1 MVNNNSHQGELFEL
15 TQSDAIKR
23 AAFEASN
30 RSYKSLQEVLN
41 SYSLI
46 EKNMKSNFIVCR
58 NYVTKNGLILSIA
71 PEEVRDNLSLALI
84 AITNNKKS
92 YEYVSENLQKNK
104 DLIEALVKQDPF
116 YAFLKIPDSCLK
128 KKEISSLL
136 FNEILK
142 LKITGNI
149 TNTKPILKRIFSK
162 DLKDSLINQSACYQ
176 LISRFISSNGENF
189 RELSCAFQKDES
201 LIIKAISAGRSPCK
215 NITKQLPKDF
225 IVSDSLYFKMIQAGL
240 DFKLLPLRLK
250 NIAKFCEASLGCD
263 VRNSSLFKEDLWKNK
278 DLSISYL
285 TEVPNNRMCKKQ
297 FQEIAKIIEKFHK
310 SDEEVIYLLVKNGYV
325 IKDDSKFLDNKEIVQ
340 ILLKNIGEDCYWLGY
355 IEVLKK
361 FQNIS
366 PRLKQDKDISCL
378 ILKMDFQLMYPEIDN
393 SLKLDIPLM
402 KSVLYGNSSCFEY
415 FPKVLKDNKDIAKTA
430 IRRSGKCYLNVSE
443 RLKNDI
449 EIINLALDKKP
460 SLFKHFPKKIREDI
474 KVASKTVKEDSSQI
488 AHISSEIR
496 SKKSFM
502 KKAIMYGASL
512 KYASTELK
520 KDKDIV
526 KLAVS
531 QHDSNL
537 FHAHSEIKKNK
548 KFLLDNFPIYLV
560 FIYCSKTILQDNQIF
575 INGLNLDWRLIER
588 RKMSPDEIL
597 KMNYEGIEFSKR
609 LAIFNSFKKKNNLKD
624 IFLLA
629 NAKSIICGT

>member
-1 MVNNNSHQGELFEL
+1 MANNNSHQGELFEL

-46 EKNMKSNFIVCR
+46 EDNMKSNFIVCR

-71 PEEVRDNLSLALI
+71 PEEVRDNLPLALI

-189 RELSCAFQKDES
+189 RELSSAFQKDES
-201 LIIKAISAGRSPCK
+201 LIIKAISAGRSPYK

-250 NIAKFCEASLGCD
+250 NITKFCKASLGCD
-263 VRNSSLFKEDLWKNK
+263 VQNSSLFKEDLWKNK

-285 TEVPNNRMCKKQ
+285 KMPDVRIREKQ

-310 SDEEVIYLLVKNGYV
+310 SDEEVIYLLVKTGYV

-340 ILLKNIGEDCYWLGY
+340 ILLKNIGEDCYWQGY
-355 IEVLKK
+355 IKVLNKFKK
-361 FQNIS
+361 ITT
-366 PRLKQDKDISCL
+366 RLKQDKDITSL

-402 KSVLYGNSSCFEY
+402 KSVLYGKSSCFEY
-415 FPKVLKDNKDIAKTA
+415 FPKALKDNKDIAKTA

-474 KVASKTVKEDSSQI
+474 KVASKAVKEDSTQI
-488 AHISSEIR
+488 AHVSSEIR
-496 SKKSFM
+496 SNKSFM

-512 KYASTELK
+512 KYASSELK

-548 KFLLDNFPIYLV
+548 KFLLANFPIYLV

-575 INGLNLDWRLIER
+575 IKGLNLDWRLIDR
-588 RKMSPDEIL
+588 RKMSSDEIL
-597 KMNYEGIEFSKR
+597 KMNYEGIDFSKR

>member
-1 MVNNNSHQGELFEL
+1 MANNNSHQGELFEL

-46 EKNMKSNFIVCR
+46 EDNMKSNFIVCR

-71 PEEVRDNLSLALI
+71 PEEVRDNLPLALI
-84 AITNNKKS
+84 AISNNKKS

-128 KKEISSLL
+128 KKEISSFL

-142 LKITGNI
+142 LKITGNT

-176 LISRFISSNGENF
+176 LISRFISSNGQNF
-189 RELSCAFQKDES
+189 RELSNAFQKDES
-201 LIIKAISAGRSPCK
+201 LIIKAISAGRSPYK
-215 NITKQLPKDF
+215 NITWQLPNDF
-225 IVSDSLYFKMIQAGL
+225 VVSDSLYFKMTQAGL
-240 DFKLLPLRLK
+240 DFKLLPSRLK
-250 NIAKFCEASLGCD
+250 NIAKFCEASLRYD
-263 VRNSSLFKEDLWKNK
+263 ISYSSLFKEELWKNK

-285 TEVPNNRMCKKQ
+285 KIPDKRTWQIQ
-297 FQEIAKIIEKFHK
+297 FHEIAKIIEKFHK
-310 SDEEVIYLLVKNGYV
+310 SDEEVIYWLVKNSY
-325 IKDDSKFLDNKEIVQ
+325 IIEDDSKFLDNKEIVET
-340 ILLKNIGEDCYWLGY
+340 LLKNLAERHYSVA
-355 IEVLKK
+355 VLKK
-361 FQNIS
+361 FKKIS
-366 PRLKQDKDISCL
+366 PRLKKDKDITSL
-378 ILKMDFQLMYPEIDN
+378 ILKMDFKRIYPEIDD

-402 KSVLYGNSSCFEY
+402 KSVLYGKSSCFKD

-449 EIINLALDKKP
+449 DIINLALDKKP

-474 KVASKTVKEDSSQI
+474 KVASKAVKEDSSQI
-488 AHISSEIR
+488 AHVSSKIR
-496 SKKSFM
+496 SNKSFM

-548 KFLLDNFPIYLV
+548 KFLLANFPIYLV
-560 FIYCSKTILQDNQIF
+560 FIYCSKTILKGNQIF
-575 INGLNLDWRLIER
+575 IKGLNLDWRLIER
-588 RKMSPDEIL
+588 RKMSSDEIL
-597 KMNYEGIEFSKR
+597 KMNYEGVDCSKR

>member
-1 MVNNNSHQGELFEL
+1 MANNNSHQGELFEL

-46 EKNMKSNFIVCR
+46 EDNMKSNFIVCR

-71 PEEVRDNLSLALI
+71 PEEVRDNLPLALI
-84 AITNNKKS
+84 AISNNKKS

-128 KKEISSLL
+128 KKEISSFL

-142 LKITGNI
+142 LKITGNT

-176 LISRFISSNGENF
+176 LISRFISSNGQNF
-189 RELSCAFQKDES
+189 RELSNAFQKDES
-201 LIIKAISAGRSPCK
+201 LIIKAISAGRSPYK
-215 NITKQLPKDF
+215 NITWQLPNDF
-225 IVSDSLYFKMIQAGL
+225 VVSDSLYFKMTQAGL
-240 DFKLLPLRLK
+240 DFKLLPSRLK
-250 NIAKFCEASLGCD
+250 NIAKFCEASLRYD
-263 VRNSSLFKEDLWKNK
+263 ISYSSLFKEELWKNK

-285 TEVPNNRMCKKQ
+285 KIPDKRTWQKQ
-297 FQEIAKIIEKFHK
+297 FHEIAKIIEKFHK
-310 SDEEVIYLLVKNGYV
+310 SDEEVIYWLVENSY
-325 IKDDSKFLDNKEIVQ
+325 IIEDDSKFLDNKEIVET
-340 ILLKNIGEDCYWLGY
+340 LLKNLAERHCSV
-355 IEVLKK
+355 EVLKK
-361 FQNIS
+361 FKKIS
-366 PRLKQDKDISCL
+366 PRLKKDKDITSL
-378 ILKMDFQLMYPEIDN
+378 VLKMDFQRIYPEIDN

-402 KSVLYGNSSCFEY
+402 KSVLYGKSSCFED

-449 EIINLALDKKP
+449 EIINLTLDKKP

-474 KVASKTVKEDSSQI
+474 KVVSKAVKEDSTQI
-488 AHISSEIR
+488 AHVSSEIR
-496 SKKSFM
+496 SNKSFM
-502 KKAIMYGASL
+502 KKAIMYGACL
-512 KYASTELK
+512 KYASSELK

-548 KFLLDNFPIYLV
+548 KFLLANFPIYLV

-575 INGLNLDWRLIER
+575 IKGLNLDWRLIER
-588 RKMSPDEIL
+588 RKMSSDEIL
-597 KMNYEGIEFSKR
+597 KMNYEGVDYSKR

-624 IFLLA
+624 IFLIA

>member
-1 MVNNNSHQGELFEL
+1 MANNNSHQGELFEL

-41 SYSLI
+41 AYSLI
-46 EKNMKSNFIVCR
+46 EDSMKSNFIVCR

-71 PEEVRDNLSLALI
+71 PEEVRDNLPLALI

-104 DLIEALVKQDPF
+104 DLVKALVKQDPF

-128 KKEISSLL
+128 KKEITSLL
-136 FNEILK
+136 FSEIRK
-142 LKITGNI
+142 VKIIGN
-149 TNTKPILKRIFSK
+149 THNTRPILKRIFSK
-162 DLKDSLINQSACYQ
+162 DLKGSMINQCECYQ
-176 LISRFISSNGENF
+176 LISRFISSDGQNF
-189 RELSCAFQKDES
+189 RELSTAFQKDEA
-201 LIIKAISAGRSPCK
+201 LIIKAISAGRDPCK

-250 NIAKFCEASLGCD
+250 SKAKFCKASLKPNAS
-263 VRNSSLFKEDLWKNK
+263 NSILFKEELWKNK
-278 DLSISYL
+278 DLSISFLQNPVTDLHY
-285 TEVPNNRMCKKQ
+285 KQ
-297 FQEIAKIIEKFHK
+297 FHKIAEFIEKFHK
-310 SDEEVIYLLVKNGYV
+310 SDEEVIYWLVKNSYA
-325 IKDDSKFLDNKEIVQ
+325 IKDDSKFLDNKEIVE
-340 ILLKNIGEDCYWLGY
+340 ILLKNIGEDCYWTGY
-355 IEVLKK
+355 IKVLNKFKK
-361 FQNIS
+361 ITT
-366 PRLKQDKDISCL
+366 RLKQDKDITSL

-402 KSVLYGNSSCFEY
+402 KSVLYGKSSCFEY

-474 KVASKTVKEDSSQI
+474 KVASKAVKEDSTQI
-488 AHISSEIR
+488 AHVSSEIK
-496 SKKSFM
+496 SNKSFM
-502 KKAIMYGASL
+502 KKAVMYGASL

-588 RKMSPDEIL
+588 RKMSPDDIL
-597 KMNYEGIEFSKR
+597 KMDYEGIDFSKR

>member
-1 MVNNNSHQGELFEL
+1 MANNNSHQGELFEL
-15 TQSDAIKR
+15 TQSEAIKR

-46 EKNMKSNFIVCR
+46 EDNMKSNFIVCR

-71 PEEVRDNLSLALI
+71 PEEVRDNLPLALI
-84 AITNNKKS
+84 AISNNKKS

-128 KKEISSLL
+128 KKEISSFL

-142 LKITGNI
+142 LKITGNT

-189 RELSCAFQKDES
+189 RELSNAFQKDES
-201 LIIKAISAGRSPCK
+201 LIIKAISAGRRPYK
-215 NITKQLPKDF
+215 NITWQLPNDF
-225 IVSDSLYFKMIQAGL
+225 VVSDSLYFKMTQAGL
-240 DFKLLPLRLK
+240 DFKLLPSRLK
-250 NIAKFCEASLGCD
+250 NIAKFCEASLRYD
-263 VRNSSLFKEDLWKNK
+263 ISYSSLFKEELWKNK

-285 TEVPNNRMCKKQ
+285 KIPDKRTWQKQ
-297 FQEIAKIIEKFHK
+297 FHEIAKIIEKFHK
-310 SDEEVIYLLVKNGYV
+310 SDEEVIYWLVENSY
-325 IKDDSKFLDNKEIVQ
+325 IIEDDSKFLDNKEIVET
-340 ILLKNIGEDCYWLGY
+340 LLKNLAERHCSV
-355 IEVLKK
+355 EVLKK
-361 FQNIS
+361 FKKIS
-366 PRLKQDKDISCL
+366 PRLKKDKDITSL
-378 ILKMDFQLMYPEIDN
+378 ILKMDFQRIYPEIDN

-402 KSVLYGNSSCFEY
+402 KSVLYGKSSCFED

-449 EIINLALDKKP
+449 EIINLTLDKKP

-474 KVASKTVKEDSSQI
+474 KVVSKAVKEDSTQI
-488 AHISSEIR
+488 AHVSSEIR
-496 SKKSFM
+496 SNKSFM
-502 KKAIMYGASL
+502 KKAIMYGACL
-512 KYASTELK
+512 KYASSELK

-548 KFLLDNFPIYLV
+548 KFLLANFPIYLV

-575 INGLNLDWRLIER
+575 IKGLNLDWRLIER
-588 RKMSPDEIL
+588 RKMFSDEIL
-597 KMNYEGIEFSKR
+597 KMNYEGVDYSKR
-609 LAIFNSFKKKNNLKD
+609 LAIFNSFKKKNNLND
-624 IFLLA
+624 IFLIA

>member
-1 MVNNNSHQGELFEL
+1 MANNNSHQGELFEL

-46 EKNMKSNFIVCR
+46 EDNMKSNFIVCR

-71 PEEVRDNLSLALI
+71 PEEVRDNLPLALI

-92 YEYVSENLQKNK
+92 YEYVSKNLQKNK

-128 KKEISSLL
+128 KKEITSLL
-136 FNEILK
+136 FSEIRK
-142 LKITGNI
+142 VKIIGN
-149 TNTKPILKRIFSK
+149 THNTRPILKRIFSK
-162 DLKDSLINQSACYQ
+162 DLKGSMINQCECYQ
-176 LISRFISSNGENF
+176 LISRFISSDGQNF
-189 RELSCAFQKDES
+189 RELSTAFQKDEA
-201 LIIKAISAGRSPCK
+201 LIIKAISAGRDPCK

-250 NIAKFCEASLGCD
+250 SKAKFCKASLKPNAS
-263 VRNSSLFKEDLWKNK
+263 NSILFKEELWKNK
-278 DLSISYL
+278 DLSISFLQNPVTDLHY
-285 TEVPNNRMCKKQ
+285 KQ
-297 FQEIAKIIEKFHK
+297 FHKIAEFIEKFHK
-310 SDEEVIYLLVKNGYV
+310 SDEEVIYWLVKNSYA
-325 IKDDSKFLDNKEIVQ
+325 IKDDSKFLDNKEIVE
-340 ILLKNIGEDCYWLGY
+340 ILLKNIGEDCYWTGY
-355 IEVLKK
+355 IKVLNKFKK
-361 FQNIS
+361 ITT
-366 PRLKQDKDISCL
+366 RLKQDKDITSL

-402 KSVLYGNSSCFEY
+402 KSVLYGKSSCFEY

-474 KVASKTVKEDSSQI
+474 KVASKAVKEDSTQI
-488 AHISSEIR
+488 AHVSSEIK
-496 SKKSFM
+496 SNKSFM
-502 KKAIMYGASL
+502 KKAVMYGASL

-588 RKMSPDEIL
+588 RKMSPDDIL
-597 KMNYEGIEFSKR
+597 KMDYEGIDFSKR

>member
-1 MVNNNSHQGELFEL
+1 MANNNSHQGELFEL

-46 EKNMKSNFIVCR
+46 EDNMKSNFIVCR

-71 PEEVRDNLSLALI
+71 PEEVRDNLPLALI

-189 RELSCAFQKDES
+189 RELSTVFQKDES
-201 LIIKAISAGRSPCK
+201 LIIKAISAGRSPYK

-250 NIAKFCEASLGCD
+250 NDAKFCKASLRHD
-263 VRNSSLFKEDLWKNK
+263 ISNSSLFKVDLWKNK

-285 TEVPNNRMCKKQ
+285 KNSEKRIWEKN
-297 FQEIAKIIEKFHK
+297 FQEIAKIIEKFHE
-310 SDEEVIYLLVKNGYV
+310 SDEEVIYRLVNNGYV
-325 IKDDSKFLDNKEIVQ
+325 IKDDSKFLDNKEIVE
-340 ILLKNIGEDCYWLGY
+340 IILKNIGEDFHWRGY
-355 IEVLKK
+355 IKVLNKFKK
-361 FQNIS
+361 ITT
-366 PRLKQDKDISCL
+366 RLKQDKDITSL

-402 KSVLYGNSSCFEY
+402 KSVLYGKSSCFEY

-449 EIINLALDKKP
+449 DIINLALDKKP

-474 KVASKTVKEDSSQI
+474 KVASRAVKEDSTQI
-488 AHISSEIR
+488 AHVSSEIR
-496 SKKSFM
+496 SNKSFM

-512 KYASTELK
+512 KYASSELK

-548 KFLLDNFPIYLV
+548 KFLLANFPIYLV

-575 INGLNLDWRLIER
+575 IKGLNLDWRLIER
-588 RKMSPDEIL
+588 RKMSSDEIL
-597 KMNYEGIEFSKR
+597 KMNYEGVDYSKR

-624 IFLLA
+624 IFLIA
-629 NAKSIICGT
+629 NAKSIICGA

>member
-1 MVNNNSHQGELFEL
+1 MANNNSHQGELFEL

-46 EKNMKSNFIVCR
+46 EDNMKSNFIVCR

-71 PEEVRDNLSLALI
+71 PEEVRDNLPLALI
-84 AITNNKKS
+84 AISNNKKS

-128 KKEISSLL
+128 KKEISSFL

-142 LKITGNI
+142 LKITGNT

-176 LISRFISSNGENF
+176 LISRFISSNGQNF
-189 RELSCAFQKDES
+189 RELSNAFQKDES
-201 LIIKAISAGRSPCK
+201 LIIKAISAGRRPYK
-215 NITKQLPKDF
+215 NITWQLPNDF
-225 IVSDSLYFKMIQAGL
+225 VVSDSLYFKMTQAGL
-240 DFKLLPLRLK
+240 DFKLLPSRLK
-250 NIAKFCEASLGCD
+250 NIAKFCEASLRYD
-263 VRNSSLFKEDLWKNK
+263 ISYSSLFKEELWKNK

-285 TEVPNNRMCKKQ
+285 KIPDKRTWQKQ
-297 FQEIAKIIEKFHK
+297 FHEIAKIIEKFHK
-310 SDEEVIYLLVKNGYV
+310 SDEEVIYWLVENSY
-325 IKDDSKFLDNKEIVQ
+325 IIEDDSKFLDNKEIVET
-340 ILLKNIGEDCYWLGY
+340 LLKNLAERHCSV
-355 IEVLKK
+355 EVLKK
-361 FQNIS
+361 FKKIS
-366 PRLKQDKDISCL
+366 PRLKKDKDITSL
-378 ILKMDFQLMYPEIDN
+378 ILKMDFQRIYPEIDN

-402 KSVLYGNSSCFEY
+402 KSVLYGKSSCFED

-449 EIINLALDKKP
+449 EIINLTLDKKP

-474 KVASKTVKEDSSQI
+474 KVVSKAVKEDSTQI
-488 AHISSEIR
+488 AHVSSEIR
-496 SKKSFM
+496 SNKSFM
-502 KKAIMYGASL
+502 KKAIMYGACL
-512 KYASTELK
+512 KYASSELK

-548 KFLLDNFPIYLV
+548 KFLLANFPIYLV

-575 INGLNLDWRLIER
+575 IKGLNLDWRLIER
-588 RKMSPDEIL
+588 RKMSSDEIL
-597 KMNYEGIEFSKR
+597 KMNYEGVDYSKR

-624 IFLLA
+624 IFLIA

>member
-46 EKNMKSNFIVCR
+46 EDNMKSNFIVCR

-71 PEEVRDNLSLALI
+71 PEEVRDNISLALI

-128 KKEISSLL
+128 KKEISSFL

-142 LKITGNI
+142 LKITGNT

-162 DLKDSLINQSACYQ
+162 DLKDSLINQSGCYQ

-189 RELSCAFQKDES
+189 RELSSAFQKDES
-201 LIIKAISAGRSPCK
+201 LIIKAISAGRSPYK
-215 NITKQLPKDF
+215 NITKQLPIDF

-250 NIAKFCEASLGCD
+250 NIAKFCQASLRYD
-263 VRNSSLFKEDLWKNK
+263 ISYSSLFKEELWKNK

-285 TEVPNNRMCKKQ
+285 KIPDKRIWQIQ
-297 FQEIAKIIEKFHK
+297 FHEIAKIIEKFHK
-310 SDEEVIYLLVKNGYV
+310 YDEEVIYWLVKNSY
-325 IKDDSKFLDNKEIVQ
+325 IIEDNSKFLDNKEIVET
-340 ILLKNIGEDCYWLGY
+340 LLKNLAERHCSV
-355 IEVLKK
+355 EVLKK
-361 FQNIS
+361 FKNIS
-366 PRLKQDKDISCL
+366 PRLKKDKDITSL
-378 ILKMDFQLMYPEIDN
+378 ILKMDFKRIYPEIDD

-402 KSVLYGNSSCFEY
+402 KSVLYGKSSCFKD

-488 AHISSEIR
+488 AHVSSEIR

-502 KKAIMYGASL
+502 KNAIMYGASL

>member
-1 MVNNNSHQGELFEL
+1 MANNNSHQGELFEL

-46 EKNMKSNFIVCR
+46 EDNMKSNFIVCR

-71 PEEVRDNLSLALI
+71 PEEVRDNLPLALI
-84 AITNNKKS
+84 AISNNKKS

-128 KKEISSLL
+128 KKEISSFL

-142 LKITGNI
+142 LKITGNT

-176 LISRFISSNGENF
+176 LISRFISSNGQNF
-189 RELSCAFQKDES
+189 RELSNAFQKDES
-201 LIIKAISAGRSPCK
+201 LIIKAISAGRRPYK
-215 NITKQLPKDF
+215 NITWQLPNDF
-225 IVSDSLYFKMIQAGL
+225 VVSDSLYFKMTQAGL
-240 DFKLLPLRLK
+240 DFKLLPFRLK
-250 NIAKFCEASLGCD
+250 NIAKFCEASLRYD
-263 VRNSSLFKEDLWKNK
+263 ISYSSLFKEELWKNK

-285 TEVPNNRMCKKQ
+285 KIPDKRTWQKQ
-297 FQEIAKIIEKFHK
+297 FHEIAKIIEKFHK
-310 SDEEVIYLLVKNGYV
+310 SDEEVIYWLVENSY
-325 IKDDSKFLDNKEIVQ
+325 IIEDDSKFLDNKEIVET
-340 ILLKNIGEDCYWLGY
+340 LLKNLAERHCSV
-355 IEVLKK
+355 EVLKK
-361 FQNIS
+361 FKKIS
-366 PRLKQDKDISCL
+366 PRLKKDKDITSL
-378 ILKMDFQLMYPEIDN
+378 ILKMDFQRIYPEIDN

-402 KSVLYGNSSCFEY
+402 KSVLYGKSSCFED

-449 EIINLALDKKP
+449 EIINLTLDKKP

-474 KVASKTVKEDSSQI
+474 KVVSKAVKEDSTQI
-488 AHISSEIR
+488 AHVSSEIR
-496 SKKSFM
+496 SNKSFM
-502 KKAIMYGASL
+502 KKAIMYGACL
-512 KYASTELK
+512 KYASSELK

-548 KFLLDNFPIYLV
+548 KFLLANFPIYLV

-575 INGLNLDWRLIER
+575 IKGLNLDWRLIER
-588 RKMSPDEIL
+588 RKMSSDEIL
-597 KMNYEGIEFSKR
+597 KMNYEGVDYSKR

-624 IFLLA
+624 IFLIA

>member
-1 MVNNNSHQGELFEL
+1 MANNNSHQGELFEL

-46 EKNMKSNFIVCR
+46 EDNMKSNFIVCR

-71 PEEVRDNLSLALI
+71 PEEVRDNLPLALI
-84 AITNNKKS
+84 AISNNKKS

-128 KKEISSLL
+128 KKEISSFL

-142 LKITGNI
+142 LKITGNT

-189 RELSCAFQKDES
+189 RELSNAFQKDES
-201 LIIKAISAGRSPCK
+201 LIIKAISAGRRPYK
-215 NITKQLPKDF
+215 NITWQLPNDF
-225 IVSDSLYFKMIQAGL
+225 VVSDSLYLKMTQAGL
-240 DFKLLPLRLK
+240 DFKLLPSRLK
-250 NIAKFCEASLGCD
+250 NIAKFCEASLRYD
-263 VRNSSLFKEDLWKNK
+263 ISYSSLFKEELWKNK

-285 TEVPNNRMCKKQ
+285 KIPDKRTWQKQ
-297 FQEIAKIIEKFHK
+297 FHEIAKIIEKFHK
-310 SDEEVIYLLVKNGYV
+310 SDEEVIYWLVENSY
-325 IKDDSKFLDNKEIVQ
+325 IIEDDSKFLDNKEIVET
-340 ILLKNIGEDCYWLGY
+340 LLKNLAERHCSV
-355 IEVLKK
+355 EVLKK
-361 FQNIS
+361 FKKIS
-366 PRLKQDKDISCL
+366 PRLKKDKDITSL
-378 ILKMDFQLMYPEIDN
+378 ILKMDFQRIYPEIDN

-402 KSVLYGNSSCFEY
+402 KSVLYGKSSCFED

-449 EIINLALDKKP
+449 EIINLTLDKKP

-474 KVASKTVKEDSSQI
+474 KVVSKAVKEDSTQI
-488 AHISSEIR
+488 AHVSSEIR
-496 SKKSFM
+496 SNKSFM
-502 KKAIMYGASL
+502 KKAIMYGACL
-512 KYASTELK
+512 KYASSELK

-548 KFLLDNFPIYLV
+548 KFLLANFPIYLV

-575 INGLNLDWRLIER
+575 IKGLNLDWRLIER
-588 RKMSPDEIL
+588 RKMSSNEIL
-597 KMNYEGIEFSKR
+597 KMNYEGVDYSKR

-624 IFLLA
+624 IFLIA

>member
-1 MVNNNSHQGELFEL
+1 MANNNSHQGELFEL

-46 EKNMKSNFIVCR
+46 EDNMKSNFIVCR

-71 PEEVRDNLSLALI
+71 PEEVRDNLPLALI

-189 RELSCAFQKDES
+189 RELSSAFQKDES
-201 LIIKAISAGRSPCK
+201 LIIKAISAGRSPYK

-250 NIAKFCEASLGCD
+250 NITKFCKASLGCD
-263 VRNSSLFKEDLWKNK
+263 VQNSSLFKEDLWKNK

-285 TEVPNNRMCKKQ
+285 KMPNVRIREKQ

-310 SDEEVIYLLVKNGYV
+310 SDEEVIYWLVKNSYV
-325 IKDDSKFLDNKEIVQ
+325 IKDDSKFLDNKKIVE
-340 ILLKNIGEDCYWLGY
+340 ILLNNIGEDCYWQGY
-355 IEVLKK
+355 IRVLNKFKK
-361 FQNIS
+361 ITT
-366 PRLKQDKDISCL
+366 RLKQDKDITSL

-393 SLKLDIPLM
+393 SLKLDISLM
-402 KSVLYGNSSCFEY
+402 KSVLYGKSSCFEY

-430 IRRSGKCYLNVSE
+430 IRRSGKCYLYVSE

-460 SLFKHFPKKIREDI
+460 SLFKHFPEKIREDI
-474 KVASKTVKEDSSQI
+474 KVASKAVKEDSSQI
-488 AHISSEIR
+488 AHVSSEIR

-512 KYASTELK
+512 KYASSELK

-548 KFLLDNFPIYLV
+548 KFLLANFPIYLV
-560 FIYCSKTILQDNQIF
+560 FIYCSKTILKDNQIF
-575 INGLNLDWRLIER
+575 IKGLNLDWRLIER
-588 RKMSPDEIL
+588 RKMSSDEIL
-597 KMNYEGIEFSKR
+597 KMNYEGVDYSKR

-624 IFLLA
+624 IFLIA
-629 NAKSIICGT
+629 NAKSIICGA

>member
-1 MVNNNSHQGELFEL
+1 MPNNNSHQGELFEL

-41 SYSLI
+41 AYSLI
-46 EKNMKSNFIVCR
+46 EDNMKSNFIVCR

-71 PEEVRDNLSLALI
+71 PEEVRDNLPLALI

-104 DLIEALVKQDPF
+104 DLIEVLVKQDPF

-149 TNTKPILKRIFSK
+149 TKTQPILKRIFSK

-189 RELSCAFQKDES
+189 RELSTAFQKDES
-201 LIIKAISAGRSPCK
+201 LIIKAISAGRSPYK

-225 IVSDSLYFKMIQAGL
+225 IVSDSLYFKMTQAGL
-240 DFKLLPLRLK
+240 DFKLLPFRLK

-263 VRNSSLFKEDLWKNK
+263 VQNSSLFKEELWKNK
-278 DLSISYL
+278 DLSIRYL
-285 TEVPNNRMCKKQ
+285 KMPDIRIREKE

-340 ILLKNIGEDCYWLGY
+340 ILLKNIGEDGYWSGY
-355 IEVLKK
+355 RKVLSKFKK
-361 FQNIS
+361 ITT
-366 PRLKQDKDISCL
+366 RLKEDKDITSL

-393 SLKLDIPLM
+393 SLKLDISLM
-402 KSVLYGNSSCFEY
+402 KSVLYGKSSCFEY
-415 FPKVLKDNKDIAKTA
+415 FPKVLKDNKEIAKTA
-430 IRRSGKCYLNVSE
+430 IRRSGKCYLYVSE

-460 SLFKHFPKKIREDI
+460 SLFKHFPIKIREDI
-474 KVASKTVKEDSSQI
+474 KVASKAVKEDSSQI
-488 AHISSEIR
+488 AHVSSKIR
-496 SKKSFM
+496 SNKSFM
-502 KKAIMYGASL
+502 KKAIMHGASL

-526 KLAVS
+526 KLAAS

-548 KFLLDNFPIYLV
+548 KFLLANFPIYLV

-575 INGLNLDWRLIER
+575 IKGLNLDWRLIER
-588 RKMSPDEIL
+588 RKMSSGEIL
-597 KMNYEGIEFSKR
+597 KMNYEGVDFSKR

>member
-1 MVNNNSHQGELFEL
+1 MANNNSHQGELFEL
-15 TQSDAIKR
+15 TQSEAIKR

-46 EKNMKSNFIVCR
+46 EDNMKSNFIVCR

-71 PEEVRDNLSLALI
+71 PEEVRDNLPLALI
-84 AITNNKKS
+84 AISNNKKS

-128 KKEISSLL
+128 KKEISSFL

-142 LKITGNI
+142 LKITGNT

-189 RELSCAFQKDES
+189 RELSNAFQKDES
-201 LIIKAISAGRSPCK
+201 LIIKAISAGRRPYK
-215 NITKQLPKDF
+215 NITWQLPNDF
-225 IVSDSLYFKMIQAGL
+225 VVSDSLYFKMTQAGL
-240 DFKLLPLRLK
+240 DFKLLPFRLK
-250 NIAKFCEASLGCD
+250 NIAKFCEASLRYD
-263 VRNSSLFKEDLWKNK
+263 ISYSSLFKEELWKNK

-285 TEVPNNRMCKKQ
+285 KIPDKRTWQKQ
-297 FQEIAKIIEKFHK
+297 FHEIAKIIEKFHK
-310 SDEEVIYLLVKNGYV
+310 SDEEVIYWLVENSY
-325 IKDDSKFLDNKEIVQ
+325 IIEDDSKFLDNKEIVET
-340 ILLKNIGEDCYWLGY
+340 LLKNLAERHCSV
-355 IEVLKK
+355 EVLKK
-361 FQNIS
+361 FKKIS
-366 PRLKQDKDISCL
+366 PRLKKDKDITSL
-378 ILKMDFQLMYPEIDN
+378 ILKMDFQRIYPEIDN

-402 KSVLYGNSSCFEY
+402 KSVLYGKSSCFED

-449 EIINLALDKKP
+449 EIINLTLDKKP

-474 KVASKTVKEDSSQI
+474 KVVSKAVKEDSTQI
-488 AHISSEIR
+488 AHVSSEIR
-496 SKKSFM
+496 SNKSFM
-502 KKAIMYGASL
+502 KKAIMYGACL
-512 KYASTELK
+512 KYASSELK

-548 KFLLDNFPIYLV
+548 KFLLANFPIYLV

-575 INGLNLDWRLIER
+575 IKGLNLDWRLTER
-588 RKMSPDEIL
+588 RKMSSDEIL
-597 KMNYEGIEFSKR
+597 KMNYEGVDYSKR
-609 LAIFNSFKKKNNLKD
+609 LAIFNSFKKKSNLKD
-624 IFLLA
+624 IFLIA

>member
-1 MVNNNSHQGELFEL
+1 MANNNSHQGELFEL

-46 EKNMKSNFIVCR
+46 EDNMKSNFIVCR

-71 PEEVRDNLSLALI
+71 PEEVRDNLPLALI
-84 AITNNKKS
+84 AISNNKKS

-128 KKEISSLL
+128 KKEISSFL

-142 LKITGNI
+142 LKITGNT

-176 LISRFISSNGENF
+176 LISRFISSNGQNF
-189 RELSCAFQKDES
+189 RELSNAFQKDES
-201 LIIKAISAGRSPCK
+201 LIIKAISAGRRPYK
-215 NITKQLPKDF
+215 NITWQLPNDF
-225 IVSDSLYFKMIQAGL
+225 VVSDSLYFKMTQAGL
-240 DFKLLPLRLK
+240 DFKLLPFRLK
-250 NIAKFCEASLGCD
+250 NIAKFCEASLRYD
-263 VRNSSLFKEDLWKNK
+263 ISYSSLFKEELWKNK

-285 TEVPNNRMCKKQ
+285 KIPDKRTWQKQ
-297 FQEIAKIIEKFHK
+297 FHEIAKIIEKFHK
-310 SDEEVIYLLVKNGYV
+310 SDEEVIYWLVENSY
-325 IKDDSKFLDNKEIVQ
+325 IIEDDSKFLDNKEIVET
-340 ILLKNIGEDCYWLGY
+340 LLKNLAERHCSV
-355 IEVLKK
+355 EVLKK
-361 FQNIS
+361 FKKIS
-366 PRLKQDKDISCL
+366 PRLKKDKDITSL
-378 ILKMDFQLMYPEIDN
+378 ILKMDFQRIYPEIDN

-402 KSVLYGNSSCFEY
+402 KSVLYGKSSCFED

-449 EIINLALDKKP
+449 EIINLTLDKKP

-474 KVASKTVKEDSSQI
+474 KVVSKAVKEDSTQI
-488 AHISSEIR
+488 AHVSSEIR
-496 SKKSFM
+496 SNKSFM
-502 KKAIMYGASL
+502 KKAIMYGACL
-512 KYASTELK
+512 KYASSELK

-548 KFLLDNFPIYLV
+548 KFLLANFPIYLV

-575 INGLNLDWRLIER
+575 IKGLNLDWRLIER
-588 RKMSPDEIL
+588 RKMSSDEIL
-597 KMNYEGIEFSKR
+597 KMNYEGVDYSKR
-609 LAIFNSFKKKNNLKD
+609 LAIFNSFKKKNNLND
-624 IFLLA
+624 IFLIA

>member
-1 MVNNNSHQGELFEL
+1 MANNNSHQGELFEL

-46 EKNMKSNFIVCR
+46 EDNMKSNFIVCR

-71 PEEVRDNLSLALI
+71 PEEVRDNLPLALI
-84 AITNNKKS
+84 AISNNKKS

-128 KKEISSLL
+128 KKEISSFL

-142 LKITGNI
+142 LKITGNT

-189 RELSCAFQKDES
+189 RELSNAFQKDES
-201 LIIKAISAGRSPCK
+201 LIIKAISAGRRPYK
-215 NITKQLPKDF
+215 NITWQLPNDF
-225 IVSDSLYFKMIQAGL
+225 VVSDSLYFKMTQAGL
-240 DFKLLPLRLK
+240 DFKLLPFRLK
-250 NIAKFCEASLGCD
+250 NIAKFCEASLRYD
-263 VRNSSLFKEDLWKNK
+263 ISYSSLFKEELWKNK

-285 TEVPNNRMCKKQ
+285 KIPDKRTWQKQ
-297 FQEIAKIIEKFHK
+297 FHEIAKIIEKFHK
-310 SDEEVIYLLVKNGYV
+310 SDEEVIYWLVENSY
-325 IKDDSKFLDNKEIVQ
+325 IIEDDSKFLDNKEIVET
-340 ILLKNIGEDCYWLGY
+340 LLKNLAERHCSV
-355 IEVLKK
+355 EVLKK
-361 FQNIS
+361 FKKIS
-366 PRLKQDKDISCL
+366 PRLKKDKDITSL
-378 ILKMDFQLMYPEIDN
+378 ILKMDFQRIYPEIDN

-402 KSVLYGNSSCFEY
+402 KSVLYGKSSCFED

-449 EIINLALDKKP
+449 EIINLTLDKKP

-474 KVASKTVKEDSSQI
+474 KVVSKAVKEDSTQI
-488 AHISSEIR
+488 AHVSSEIR
-496 SKKSFM
+496 SNKSFM
-502 KKAIMYGASL
+502 KKAIMYGACL
-512 KYASTELK
+512 KYASSELK

-548 KFLLDNFPIYLV
+548 KFLLANFPIYLV

-575 INGLNLDWRLIER
+575 IKGLNLDWRLIER
-588 RKMSPDEIL
+588 RKMSSDEIL
-597 KMNYEGIEFSKR
+597 KMNYEGVDYSKR

-624 IFLLA
+624 IFLIA

>member
-1 MVNNNSHQGELFEL
+1 MANNNSHQGELFEL
-15 TQSDAIKR
+15 TQSDAIKM

-30 RSYKSLQEVLN
+30 RSYKSLQEVLS

-46 EKNMKSNFIVCR
+46 EDNMKSNFIVCR

-116 YAFLKIPDSCLK
+116 YAFLKIPNSCLK

-149 TNTKPILKRIFSK
+149 TNIKLILKRIFSK
-162 DLKDSLINQSACYQ
+162 DLKDSLINQSGCYQ

-189 RELSCAFQKDES
+189 RELSSAFQKDES
-201 LIIKAISAGRSPCK
+201 LIIKAISAGRSPYK

-250 NIAKFCEASLGCD
+250 SEAKFCKASLKCN
-263 VRNSSLFKEDLWKNK
+263 VSNSTLFKEELWKNK

-285 TEVPNNRMCKKQ
+285 KIPDKRTWEKQ
-297 FQEIAKIIEKFHK
+297 FHEIAKIIEKFHK
-310 SDEEVIYLLVKNGYV
+310 SDEEVICLLVKTGYV

-340 ILLKNIGEDCYWLGY
+340 ILLKNIGEDCYWQGY
-355 IEVLKK
+355 IKVLKK

-366 PRLKQDKDISCL
+366 PRLKKDKDITSL
-378 ILKMDFQLMYPEIDN
+378 ILKMDFPLMYPEIDN

-402 KSVLYGNSSCFEY
+402 KSVLYGKSSCFEY

-488 AHISSEIR
+488 AHVSSEIR

-502 KKAIMYGASL
+502 KNAIMYGASL

>member
-1 MVNNNSHQGELFEL
+1 MANNNSHQGELFEL

-46 EKNMKSNFIVCR
+46 EDNMKSNFIVCR

-71 PEEVRDNLSLALI
+71 PEEVRDNLPLALI

-92 YEYVSENLQKNK
+92 YEYVSKNLQKNK

-128 KKEISSLL
+128 KKEISNLL

-142 LKITGNI
+142 LKITGN
-149 TNTKPILKRIFSK
+149 THNTRPILKRIFSK
-162 DLKDSLINQSACYQ
+162 DLKGSMINQCECYQ
-176 LISRFISSNGENF
+176 LISRFISSDGQNF
-189 RELSCAFQKDES
+189 RELSTAFQKDEA
-201 LIIKAISAGRSPCK
+201 LIIKAISAGRDPCK

-250 NIAKFCEASLGCD
+250 SKAKFCKASLKPNAS
-263 VRNSSLFKEDLWKNK
+263 NSILFKEELWKNK
-278 DLSISYL
+278 DLSISFL
-285 TEVPNNRMCKKQ
+285 QNPVTDLHHKQ
-297 FQEIAKIIEKFHK
+297 FHKIAEFIEKFHK
-310 SDEEVIYLLVKNGYV
+310 SDEEVIYWLVKNSYA
-325 IKDDSKFLDNKEIVQ
+325 IKDDSKFLDNKEIVE
-340 ILLKNIGEDCYWLGY
+340 ILLKNIGEDCYWTGY
-355 IEVLKK
+355 IKVLNKFKK
-361 FQNIS
+361 ITT
-366 PRLKQDKDISCL
+366 RLKQDKDITSL

-402 KSVLYGNSSCFEY
+402 KSVLYGKSSCFEY

-474 KVASKTVKEDSSQI
+474 KVASKAVKEDSTQI
-488 AHISSEIR
+488 AHVSSEIK
-496 SKKSFM
+496 SNKSFM
-502 KKAIMYGASL
+502 KKAVMYGASL

-588 RKMSPDEIL
+588 RKMSPDDIL
-597 KMNYEGIEFSKR
+597 KMDYEGIDFSKR

>member
-1 MVNNNSHQGELFEL
+1 MANNNSHQGELFEL

-46 EKNMKSNFIVCR
+46 EDNMKSNFIVCR

-71 PEEVRDNLSLALI
+71 PEEVRDNLPLALI

-189 RELSCAFQKDES
+189 RELSSAFQKDES
-201 LIIKAISAGRSPCK
+201 LIIKAISAGRSPYK

-250 NIAKFCEASLGCD
+250 NITKFCKASLGCD
-263 VRNSSLFKEDLWKNK
+263 VQNSSLFKEDLWKNK

-285 TEVPNNRMCKKQ
+285 KMPDVRIREKQ

-310 SDEEVIYLLVKNGYV
+310 SDEEVIYCLVNNGYV
-325 IKDDSKFLDNKEIVQ
+325 IKDDSKFLDNKEIVE
-340 ILLKNIGEDCYWLGY
+340 ILLNNIGEDWQGY
-355 IEVLKK
+355 IRVLNKFKK
-361 FQNIS
+361 ITT
-366 PRLKQDKDISCL
+366 RLKQDKDITSL

-402 KSVLYGNSSCFEY
+402 KSVLYGKSSCFEY

-474 KVASKTVKEDSSQI
+474 KVASRAVKEDSTQI
-488 AHISSEIR
+488 AHVSSEIR
-496 SKKSFM
+496 SNKSFM

-512 KYASTELK
+512 KYASSELK

-548 KFLLDNFPIYLV
+548 KFLLAHFPIYLV

-575 INGLNLDWRLIER
+575 IKGLNLDWRLIER
-588 RKMSPDEIL
+588 RKMSSDEIL
-597 KMNYEGIEFSKR
+597 KMNYEGIDFSKR

>member
-1 MVNNNSHQGELFEL
+1 MANNNSHQGELFEL

-46 EKNMKSNFIVCR
+46 EDNMKSNFIVCR

-71 PEEVRDNLSLALI
+71 PEEVRDNLPLALI

-92 YEYVSENLQKNK
+92 YEYVSKNLQKNK

-128 KKEISSLL
+128 KKEISSFL

-142 LKITGNI
+142 LKITGNT

-189 RELSCAFQKDES
+189 RELSSAFQKDES
-201 LIIKAISAGRSPCK
+201 LIIKAISAGRSPYK
-215 NITKQLPKDF
+215 NITKQLPIDF

-250 NIAKFCEASLGCD
+250 NIAKFCQASLRYD
-263 VRNSSLFKEDLWKNK
+263 ISYSSLFKEELWKNK

-285 TEVPNNRMCKKQ
+285 KIPDKRIWQIQ
-297 FQEIAKIIEKFHK
+297 FHEIAKIIEKFHK
-310 SDEEVIYLLVKNGYV
+310 YDEEVIYWLVKNSY
-325 IKDDSKFLDNKEIVQ
+325 IIEDNSKFLDNKEIVET
-340 ILLKNIGEDCYWLGY
+340 LLKNLAERHCSV
-355 IEVLKK
+355 EVLKK
-361 FQNIS
+361 FKNIS
-366 PRLKQDKDISCL
+366 PRLKKDKDITSL
-378 ILKMDFQLMYPEIDN
+378 ILKMDFKRIYPEIDD

-402 KSVLYGNSSCFEY
+402 KSVLYGKSSCFKD

-449 EIINLALDKKP
+449 DIINLALDKKP

-474 KVASKTVKEDSSQI
+474 KVASKAVKEDSSQI
-488 AHISSEIR
+488 AHVSSKIR
-496 SKKSFM
+496 SNKSFM

-548 KFLLDNFPIYLV
+548 KFLLANFPIYLV
-560 FIYCSKTILQDNQIF
+560 FIYCSKTILQGNQIF
-575 INGLNLDWRLIER
+575 IKGLNLDWRLIER
-588 RKMSPDEIL
+588 RKMSSDEIL
-597 KMNYEGIEFSKR
+597 KMNYEGVDCSKR

>member
-1 MVNNNSHQGELFEL
+1 MANNNSHQGELFEL

-30 RSYKSLQEVLN
+30 RSYKSLQDVLN

-46 EKNMKSNFIVCR
+46 EDNMKSNFIVCR

-71 PEEVRDNLSLALI
+71 PEEVRDNLPLALI

-189 RELSCAFQKDES
+189 RELSSAFQKDES
-201 LIIKAISAGRSPCK
+201 LIIKAISAGRSPYK

-250 NIAKFCEASLGCD
+250 NITKFCKASLGCD
-263 VRNSSLFKEDLWKNK
+263 VQNSSLFKEDLWKNK

-285 TEVPNNRMCKKQ
+285 KMHNQSYYLLQQ

-310 SDEEVIYLLVKNGYV
+310 SDEEVIYLLVKTGYV

-340 ILLKNIGEDCYWLGY
+340 ILLKNIGEDCYWQGY
-355 IEVLKK
+355 IKVLNKFKK
-361 FQNIS
+361 ITT
-366 PRLKQDKDISCL
+366 RLKQDKDITSL

-402 KSVLYGNSSCFEY
+402 KSVLYGKSSCFEY
-415 FPKVLKDNKDIAKTA
+415 FPKALKDNKDIAKTA

-474 KVASKTVKEDSSQI
+474 KVASKAIKEDSSQI
-488 AHISSEIR
+488 AHVSSEIR

-512 KYASTELK
+512 KYASSELK

-548 KFLLDNFPIYLV
+548 KFLLANFPIYLV
-560 FIYCSKTILQDNQIF
+560 FIYCSKTILKDNQIF
-575 INGLNLDWRLIER
+575 IKGLNLDWRLIER
-588 RKMSPDEIL
+588 RKMSSDEIL
-597 KMNYEGIEFSKR
+597 KMNYEGVDYSKR

-624 IFLLA
+624 IFLIA
-629 NAKSIICGT
+629 NAKSIICGA

>member
-1 MVNNNSHQGELFEL
+1 MANNNSHQGELFEL
-15 TQSDAIKR
+15 TQSEAIKR

-46 EKNMKSNFIVCR
+46 EDNMKSNFIVCR

-71 PEEVRDNLSLALI
+71 PEEVRDNLPLALI
-84 AITNNKKS
+84 AISNNKKS

-128 KKEISSLL
+128 KKEISSFL

-142 LKITGNI
+142 LKITGNT

-189 RELSCAFQKDES
+189 RELSNAFQKDES
-201 LIIKAISAGRSPCK
+201 LIIKAISAGRRPYK
-215 NITKQLPKDF
+215 NITWQLPNDF
-225 IVSDSLYFKMIQAGL
+225 VVSDSLYFKMTQAGL
-240 DFKLLPLRLK
+240 DFKLLPFRLK
-250 NIAKFCEASLGCD
+250 NIAKFCEASLRYD
-263 VRNSSLFKEDLWKNK
+263 ISYSSLFKEELWKNK

-285 TEVPNNRMCKKQ
+285 KIPDKRTWQKQ
-297 FQEIAKIIEKFHK
+297 FHEIAKIIEKFHK
-310 SDEEVIYLLVKNGYV
+310 SDEEVIYWLVENSY
-325 IKDDSKFLDNKEIVQ
+325 IIEDDSKFLDNKEIVET
-340 ILLKNIGEDCYWLGY
+340 LLKNLAERHCSV
-355 IEVLKK
+355 EVLKK
-361 FQNIS
+361 FKKIS
-366 PRLKQDKDISCL
+366 PRLKKDKDITSL
-378 ILKMDFQLMYPEIDN
+378 ILKMDFQRIYPEIDN

-402 KSVLYGNSSCFEY
+402 KSVLYGKSSCFED

-449 EIINLALDKKP
+449 EIINLTLDKKP

-474 KVASKTVKEDSSQI
+474 KVVSKAVKEDSTQI
-488 AHISSEIR
+488 AHVSSEIR
-496 SKKSFM
+496 SNKSFM
-502 KKAIMYGASL
+502 KKAIMYGACL
-512 KYASTELK
+512 KYASSELK

-548 KFLLDNFPIYLV
+548 KFLLANFPIYLV

-575 INGLNLDWRLIER
+575 IKGLNLDWRLIER
-588 RKMSPDEIL
+588 RKMFSDEIL
-597 KMNYEGIEFSKR
+597 KMNYEGVDYSKR
-609 LAIFNSFKKKNNLKD
+609 LAIFNSFKKKSNLKD
-624 IFLLA
+624 IFLIA

>member
-1 MVNNNSHQGELFEL
+1 MANNNSHQGELFEL

-46 EKNMKSNFIVCR
+46 EDNMKSNFIVCM

-71 PEEVRDNLSLALI
+71 PEEVRDNLPLALV

-162 DLKDSLINQSACYQ
+162 DLKDSLINQSECYQ

-189 RELSCAFQKDES
+189 RELSTVFQKDES
-201 LIIKAISAGRSPCK
+201 LIIKAISAGRSPYK

-250 NIAKFCEASLGCD
+250 NIAKFCKASLGFD
-263 VRNSSLFKEDLWKNK
+263 VQNSSLFKEDLWKNK

-285 TEVPNNRMCKKQ
+285 KMPDVRIWEKQ

-310 SDEEVIYLLVKNGYV
+310 SDEEVIYLLVKTGYV

-340 ILLKNIGEDCYWLGY
+340 ILLKNIGEDCYWQGY
-355 IEVLKK
+355 IKVLNKFKK
-361 FQNIS
+361 ITT
-366 PRLKQDKDISCL
+366 RLKQDKDITSL

-402 KSVLYGNSSCFEY
+402 KSVLYGKSSCFEY
-415 FPKVLKDNKDIAKTA
+415 FPKALKDNKDIAKTA

-474 KVASKTVKEDSSQI
+474 KVASKAVKEDSSQI
-488 AHISSEIR
+488 AHVSSEIR
-496 SKKSFM
+496 SNKSFM

-520 KDKDIV
+520 KDKDII

-548 KFLLDNFPIYLV
+548 KFLLAHFPIYLV
-560 FIYCSKTILQDNQIF
+560 FIHCSKTILQDNQIF
-575 INGLNLDWRLIER
+575 IKGLNLDWRLIER
-588 RKMSPDEIL
+588 RKMSSDEIL
-597 KMNYEGIEFSKR
+597 KMNYEGIDYSKR

-624 IFLLA
+624 IFLIA
-629 NAKSIICGT
+629 NAKSIICGA

>member
-1 MVNNNSHQGELFEL
+1 MANNNSHQGELFEL

-46 EKNMKSNFIVCR
+46 EDNMKSNFIVCR

-71 PEEVRDNLSLALI
+71 PEEVRDNLPLALI
-84 AITNNKKS
+84 AISNNKKS

-128 KKEISSLL
+128 KKEISSFL

-142 LKITGNI
+142 LKITGNT

-176 LISRFISSNGENF
+176 LISRFISSNGQNF
-189 RELSCAFQKDES
+189 RELSNAFQKDES
-201 LIIKAISAGRSPCK
+201 LIIKAISAGRSPYK
-215 NITKQLPKDF
+215 NITWQLPNDF
-225 IVSDSLYFKMIQAGL
+225 VVSDSLYFKMTQAGL
-240 DFKLLPLRLK
+240 DFKLLPSRLK
-250 NIAKFCEASLGCD
+250 NIAKFCEASLRYD
-263 VRNSSLFKEDLWKNK
+263 ISYSSLFKEELWKNK

-285 TEVPNNRMCKKQ
+285 KIPDKRTWQKQ
-297 FQEIAKIIEKFHK
+297 FHEIAKIIEKFHK
-310 SDEEVIYLLVKNGYV
+310 SDEEVIYWLVENSY
-325 IKDDSKFLDNKEIVQ
+325 IIEDDSKFLDNKEIVET
-340 ILLKNIGEDCYWLGY
+340 LLKNLAERHCSV
-355 IEVLKK
+355 EVLKK
-361 FQNIS
+361 FKKIS
-366 PRLKQDKDISCL
+366 PRLKKDKDITSL
-378 ILKMDFQLMYPEIDN
+378 VLKMDFQRIYPEIDN

-402 KSVLYGNSSCFEY
+402 KSVLYGKSSSFED

-449 EIINLALDKKP
+449 EIIDLTLDKKP

-474 KVASKTVKEDSSQI
+474 KVVSKAVKEDSTQI
-488 AHISSEIR
+488 AHVSSEIR
-496 SKKSFM
+496 SNKSFM
-502 KKAIMYGASL
+502 KKAIMYGACL
-512 KYASTELK
+512 KYASSELK

-548 KFLLDNFPIYLV
+548 KFLLANFPIYLV

-575 INGLNLDWRLIER
+575 IKGLNLDWRLIER
-588 RKMSPDEIL
+588 RKMSSDEIL
-597 KMNYEGIEFSKR
+597 KMNYEGVDYSKR

-624 IFLLA
+624 IFLIA